1 MSQRDIQ
8 ELTEEIRELRIEA
21 QGINR
26 RLTIAEASLEL
37 LNRPIK
43 ETKFGFT
50 VGDRVKIVTV
60 SIHRSKE
67 GTIIGF
73 SPKKVRVKFQGRSQ
87 QTFFP
92 TSLHKI
98 KNGADEQHE

>member
-1 MSQRDIQ
+1 MSTEKIQ
-8 ELTEEIRELRIEA
+8 ELTNELKELRIEA
-21 QGINR
+21 RDINR
-26 RLTIAEASLEL
+26 RLTIAEASLEI

-73 SPKKVRVKFQGRSQ
+73 SPKKVRVKFHGRSQ

-92 TSLHKI
+92 TSLQKI
-98 KNGADEQHE
+98 KNGADE

>member
-26 RLTIAEASLEL
+26 RLTTAEASLEL
-37 LNRPIK
+37 LNRPTK
-43 ETKFGFT
+43 ETRFGFT

-98 KNGADEQHE
+98 KNGADKQHK

>member
-1 MSQRDIQ
+1 MSTEKIQ
-8 ELTEEIRELRIEA
+8 ELTNELKELRIEA
-21 QGINR
+21 RDINR
-26 RLTIAEASLEL
+26 RLTIAEASLEI

-92 TSLHKI
+92 TSLQKI
-98 KNGADEQHE
+98 KNGANE